1 MLSRRKKKKKW
12 IRVTT
17 HSQVQQHS
25 GMRTGTRIR
34 VFLTSLPAHATSV
47 LIIRGET
54 RNGPIRYTHMAPP
67 GINLRWNVRLRFYQ
81 YATFDRANGNYLP
94 YRFVTHALRFHR
106 TCAQTLRI
114 HIHVPFSS
122 PFVAFLSLFP
132 LSFHPPLFSLFL
144 QLYLAFSR
152 FPRIPV
158 YELGC
163 SVFYRILTSSVFASN
178 HTRV

>member
-1 MLSRRKKKKKW
+1 M
-12 IRVTT
+12 
-17 HSQVQQHS
+17 
-25 GMRTGTRIR
+25 GTGTRTG

-47 LIIRGET
+47 LTIRGET

-114 HIHVPFSS
+114 HIHVVPFSF
-122 PFVAFLSLFP
+122 PFVAFLSLFL

-144 QLYLAFSR
+144 RLYLTFSR
-152 FPRIPV
+152 FPRMPV
-158 YELGC
+158 YELGY

>member
-1 MLSRRKKKKKW
+1 MLLRRRKKEKW

-47 LIIRGET
+47 LTIRGET

-106 TCAQTLRI
+106 TWAQTLPI
-114 HIHVPFSS
+114 HIYVPFSS
-122 PFVAFLSLFP
+122 PFVAFLPLFL

-144 QLYLAFSR
+144 HLYLA

-158 YELGC
+158 YELGY